1 MSAAGHR
8 RPGERLRFVAESEA
22 DPGRLLVDD
31 LTAGWYEIFDD
42 PLLDA
47 AVLRI
52 WLDVVRLD
60 SGQLDLVAQGLT
72 PHLAFLA
79 SSSPKELRWSTIE
92 SNRVFCPRGASAAS
106 VLLRLDPKARRPC
119 GRCQWMTG
127 PPDQWFIDELTAS
140 FVGGCRRLAVAVDPI
155 RARQFVLD
163 DLVSQPD
170 CSWWSLQTGGRR
182 SGILL
187 STGHED
193 LVDGRA
199 YVQCVDAVG
208 AHSEHFSCLAAEIG
222 AGLGCEV
229 RGEVTVG
236 IEWPQE
242 RAVIRRLHDDG
253 WRIRGLTSL
262 FPNSIPGPVEGGEPC
277 ASNPSLLS
285 G

>member
-1 MSAAGHR
+1 MSAGHCR
-8 RPGERLRFVAESEA
+8 AGERLRFVAESEA

-60 SGQLDLVAQGLT
+60 PDQRQRVAQGLT
-72 PHLAFLA
+72 PQLASLA
-79 SSSPKELRWSTIE
+79 SSSPKEPRWSTIE
-92 SNRVFCPRGASAAS
+92 SNRIFCPRGASAAS
-106 VLLRLDPKARRPC
+106 VLLRLDPKVRRPC
-119 GRCQWMTG
+119 GRCEWVAS
-127 PPDQWFIDELTAS
+127 PPDRWFIDELASS
-140 FVGGCRRLAVAVDPI
+140 FVSGCSRLAVAVDPD
-155 RARQFVLD
+155 RARHFVVDELIPQAD
-163 DLVSQPD
+163 W
-170 CSWWSLQTGGRR
+170 SWWSLQTGARR

-199 YVQCVDAVG
+199 YAQCVDAVG
-208 AHSEHFSCLAAEIG
+208 AHSEHFSCLAAEV
-222 AGLGCEV
+222 AGSLGCEV

-236 IEWPQE
+236 VEWPQE

-262 FPNSIPGPVEGGEPC
+262 FPNRSLDLSEGGEPC
-277 ASNPSLLS
+277 ASKLSLRS